1 MVEPV
6 LAAAATVLAAVF
18 LVPQIV
24 RLVVQRDAAGVSPTW
39 AAFGVVTNAAWVA
52 YLGANGLWAAAAAP
66 ALAGRDLRHYSRGA
80 RAARSPRRVG
90 LELLSLRHGIGPRR
104 RTCRLAPLGIV
115 LVSTPVIQLLPQIA
129 KVFRTVRPSG
139 LSPVTWSLAILEAVL
154 WGGDHP
160 WPLDDH
166 AGAPT
171 AGSNRPAERLSEAR
185 GQGLGSSL
193 RRITSRL
200 AGP

>member
-66 ALAGRDLRHYSRGA
+66 ALAVVTYGITLVVLVPLDHRGA
-80 RAARSPRRVG
+80 WAWSSCLYGTALALVG
-90 LELLSLRHGIGPRR
+90 
-104 RTCRLAPLGIV
+104 V
-115 LVSTPVIQLLPQIA
+115 
-129 KVFRTVRPSG
+129 
-139 LSPVTWSLAILEAVL
+139 
-154 WGGDHP
+154 
-160 WPLDDH
+160 H
-166 AGAPT
+166 AGWRRWA
-171 AGSNRPAERLSEAR
+171 SCWSAR
-185 GQGLGSSL
+185 
-193 RRITSRL
+193 R
-200 AGP
+200 